1 MNFEEWWDDS
11 KGNEDLKQEVT
22 NLLQSSNY
30 DDEFISEE
38 EKALWHYSE
47 EELLKIK
54 ANLLMN
60 QTDRIDAG
68 LRYAQADIKRKLKN
82 I

>member
-11 KGNEDLKQEVT
+11 KGNEDLKQEVS

-30 DDEFISEE
+30 DDDYISEE
-38 EKALWHYSE
+38 EKALWFYDE
-47 EELLKIK
+47 QELLKMK
-54 ANLLMN
+54 YNLLMN

-68 LRYAQADIKRKLKN
+68 LNYNQTDIKRKLN
-82 I
+82 NF

>member
-11 KGNEDLKQEVT
+11 KGNEDLKQEVS

-30 DDEFISEE
+30 DDDYISEE

-47 EELLKIK
+47 DELLKMK
-54 ANLLMN
+54 YNLLMN

-68 LRYAQADIKRKLKN
+68 LNYNQTDIKRKLN
-82 I
+82 NF